1 MHQRAQNS
9 DYNYFAKEFSTLKHD
24 KYEKRE
30 PVYRS
35 KKQVYQ
41 CHYSFFTY
49 FKLWMPIERNQL
61 VNGFSSFYNEGVK
74 SFPPSKM
81 QHKAEQCLG
90 SLNFYFGNHGVF
102 VVLDHV
108 TYS

>member
-1 MHQRAQNS
+1 MNKNINIS
-9 DYNYFAKEFSTLKHD
+9 ISLL
-24 KYEKRE
+24 
-30 PVYRS
+30 
-35 KKQVYQ
+35 
-41 CHYSFFTY
+41 FFTD